1 MGFKKNVSPRSWVLK
16 GEVEFAPSLGDVHQ
30 GLAPRVYRDPDEFFK
45 VTYVTYTMKEMLR
58 NVASVLS
65 GRGGAKVFPLATVFG
80 GGKTHTLIFL
90 HHAVKYPDKLPEGL
104 PRPPKSNVVAL
115 DLQKLEVG
123 PNIRGS
129 RVVYTPWGELAY
141 QLDSYEGLI
150 KELDEKMIPPAEGL
164 LIELLN
170 KKQPLLI
177 LMDEVTHYLRRASGV
192 KVGETT
198 LARQTVAFLQS
209 LLSAVNKLAQSVVV
223 LTFPEA
229 EAEYEKESK
238 EVIEVVRE
246 AGHVILRIAS
256 PEQPLTKEE
265 LREIIKRWLFEEIRS
280 QHASQVASKYFDY
293 YKERRDAF
301 PDEASRAEYKELI
314 EKSYPFHPSLMD
326 VLFERIAAI
335 PRFQRTRGA
344 LMLLHRVL
352 QRLYELM
359 EDPDLIMP
367 HHIDLSD
374 DRIRSILLR
383 ASESEEA
390 QKFVTIIQQDII
402 NKEGTARAQQV
413 DPALGPKIATCVFL
427 SSFTLS
433 AKDVQRVS
441 PTAKEVALMTCKVGD
456 NPHEVFEVLEKVAG
470 KLHYMDEAEGRYF
483 FRTRPGLNKLIEEY
497 RNIASSG
504 EVMEEIDGI
513 LQSVKG
519 VSDISKVV
527 WLEQEYPEDKAEYR
541 LVISKRP
548 LITNA
553 RISEDVKKI
562 FEYKSIRGGEFRLNK
577 NSLVFVTSDEEGLEL
592 AKDVAKTLV
601 AVTNLLADVEKV
613 VPEEYVPSYKKR
625 LDQKKK
631 QVLADLSSKVLAAY
645 SYIIYPH
652 IGEGGAV
659 ELKCEKMAMKSSI
672 VASVEEHLEKVGKLV
687 RRPSPRWLWD
697 RVISKAIELRTE
709 PISLMGCFVKAVQIK
724 EVMAAFY
731 EDQRLP
737 IVPESAIRGAIREG
751 IGDVFALCDGSK
763 LYITEKPNAID
774 RNYWLLS
781 LESAKEVLKKV
792 EEKKEERREEKKEE
806 EKVPGLKE
814 VETRVVGVE
823 VEWIDPSQIREGNVV
838 TGIKIEDRASLTEIR
853 PLLSLLSLPPECL
866 LSISSELQV
875 SGQGAFTIAYKGP
888 VRLESG
894 LDVVAKMDT
903 VLRQLEA
910 IKGSWTRFE
919 ATISGLKFK
928 VEEIHLDYLK
938 QIRGKVQVQKG

>member
-1 MGFKKNVSPRSWVLK
+1 MGFKKHVSPRSWVLK
-16 GEVEFAPSLGDVHQ
+16 GEVEFAPSLGDVYQ
-30 GLAPRVYRDPDEFFK
+30 GLAPRVYNDPDEFLK

-58 NVASVLS
+58 NIASVLS
-65 GRGGAKVFPLATVFG
+65 GRGGTKVFPLATVFG

-90 HHAVKYPDKLPEGL
+90 YHAVKHPDRLPEGL

-123 PNIRGS
+123 PNIRGL

-150 KELDEKMIPPAEGL
+150 KELDEKMVPPAEGL
-164 LIELLN
+164 LIELLS

-177 LMDEVTHYLRRASGV
+177 LMDEVTHYLRRASGI

-198 LARQTVAFLQS
+198 LARQTAAFLQS
-209 LLSAVNKLAQSVVV
+209 LLSAVNKLAQSAVV

-229 EAEYEKESK
+229 EAEYEKESE

-265 LREIIKRWLFEEIRS
+265 LREIIKRWLFEEIRA
-280 QHASQVASKYFDY
+280 QHASQVASKRFDY
-293 YKERRDAF
+293 YKERGDAF
-301 PDEASRAEYKELI
+301 PDEALRPEYKELI

-359 EDPDLIMP
+359 EDPDLIML

-383 ASESEEA
+383 ASGSEEA

-456 NPHEVFEVLEKVAG
+456 NPYEVFEALEKVAG
-470 KLHYMDEAEGRYF
+470 KLHYMDEAEERYF

-497 RNIASSG
+497 RNVASSG
-504 EVMEEIDGI
+504 EVMEEIEGI

-519 VSDISKVV
+519 VSDILKVV
-527 WLEQEYPEDKAEYR
+527 WLEQEYPEDRAEYR

-577 NSLVFVTSDEEGLEL
+577 NSLVFVTPDEEGLEL

-659 ELKCEKMAMKSSI
+659 ELKYEKMAMKSSI
-672 VASVEEHLEKVGKLV
+672 ATSVEEHLEKVGKLV
-687 RRPSPRWLWD
+687 RRPSPKWLWD
-697 RVISKAIELRTE
+697 RVISRAIELKTE
-709 PISLMGCFVKAVQIK
+709 PISLMGCFIKAVQIK
-724 EVMAAFY
+724 EVMAVFY

-737 IVPESAIRGAIREG
+737 IVPESAIKEAIREG
-751 IGDVFALCDGSK
+751 LGDVFALCDGSK
-763 LYITEKPNAID
+763 LYITEKPSVID
-774 RNYWLLS
+774 RNCWLLS
-781 LESAKEVLKKV
+781 LESAKEVLKKI
-792 EEKKEERREEKKEE
+792 EEKKEEKEEK
-806 EKVPGLKE
+806 EKAKGPELE
-814 VETRVVGVE
+814 RVETGVIRVE
-823 VEWIDPSQIREGNVV
+823 VEWIDPSQINEGNVV
-838 TGIKIEDRASLTEIR
+838 LGIKVEDRTSLTEIR
-853 PLLSLLSLPPECL
+853 PLLSLLSLPSECL
-866 LSISSELQV
+866 LSISGELQV
-875 SGQGAFTIAYKGP
+875 SEQGAFTIAYKGP
-888 VRLESG
+888 ARLEPG
-894 LDVVAKMDT
+894 LDVVAKIDT
-903 VLRQLEA
+903 VLRQLET
-910 IKGSWTRFE
+910 IRGSWTRFE

-928 VEEIHLDYLK
+928 AEKIHLDYLK
-938 QIRGKVQVQKG
+938 QVRGKVQVQKG